1 MSNKTFIKGK
11 DRDLESSIETMLAKL
26 KALDIE
32 IEEVSWLNPVPNVY
46 SVHIRDKEC
55 PLMFTNGKGVCEKSA
70 LASALGEFF
79 ERMSCNYFF
88 ADYYLGEAL
97 SNSEFVHYPNER
109 WFAISNEM
117 PSELLDDELW
127 DFYDPDGGLL
137 PEHIYE
143 LNSGSGERGVCA
155 LPFKRLK
162 DDKEIF
168 FPVNLIANLYVSNGM
183 SAGNTKTEARVQ
195 ALSEILERYVK
206 NNVISKGLC
215 LPEIPQ
221 THIDTFPHAKK
232 AIESLQ
238 EHGYNLRVAD
248 ASIGGAFPVLCVTL
262 MNPKNGSVFASFGAH
277 PCFEVALER
286 TVTEL
291 LQGRGVDQLDSFAS
305 ATFDMDEVSDS
316 HNLVEH
322 FINSSG
328 LISYD
333 FFKNDPDYEFV
344 AWNHDSDTQS
354 EFEYLSELI
363 HKEGRDIYIADYEHM
378 GIYACRVIVPGM
390 SEIYPIQDLEW
401 SNNNEGALLRKAI
414 LSLKEMDEDELQE
427 LSDDLEYGSA
437 PDTQKVA
444 ELIGIA
450 PDKETLWET
459 LQVGELKAMVC
470 FALQDLEGAK
480 EWNSW
485 SLEMEQVDEKRTRL
499 YRCLDA
505 LLEIELDEEREL
517 HEYETSLKLIF
528 GDKNFQ
534 ICSAIMQA
542 KEVFHGLHSPG
553 LSLDGFKEHKKLLNA
568 YMKVHKAKNERRVVN
583 K

>member
-1 MSNKTFIKGK
+1 
-11 DRDLESSIETMLAKL
+11 
-26 KALDIE
+26 
-32 IEEVSWLNPVPNVY
+32 
-46 SVHIRDKEC
+46 
-55 PLMFTNGKGVCEKSA
+55 
-70 LASALGEFF
+70 
-79 ERMSCNYFF
+79 
-88 ADYYLGEAL
+88 
-97 SNSEFVHYPNER
+97 
-109 WFAISNEM
+109 
-117 PSELLDDELW
+117 
-127 DFYDPDGGLL
+127 
-137 PEHIYE
+137 
-143 LNSGSGERGVCA
+143 
-155 LPFKRLK
+155 
-162 DDKEIF
+162 
-168 FPVNLIANLYVSNGM
+168 
-183 SAGNTKTEARVQ
+183 
-195 ALSEILERYVK
+195 
-206 NNVISKGLC
+206 
-215 LPEIPQ
+215 
-221 THIDTFPHAKK
+221 
-232 AIESLQ
+232 
-238 EHGYNLRVAD
+238 
-248 ASIGGAFPVLCVTL
+248 
-262 MNPKNGSVFASFGAH
+262 
-277 PCFEVALER
+277 
-286 TVTEL
+286 
-291 LQGRGVDQLDSFAS
+291 
-305 ATFDMDEVSDS
+305 MDEVSDS

-322 FINSSG
+322 FINSTG